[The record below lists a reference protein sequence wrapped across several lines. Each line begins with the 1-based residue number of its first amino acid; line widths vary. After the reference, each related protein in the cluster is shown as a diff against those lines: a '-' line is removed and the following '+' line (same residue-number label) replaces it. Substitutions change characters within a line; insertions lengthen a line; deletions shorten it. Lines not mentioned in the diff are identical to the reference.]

1 MNVKFVSLLNSMLA
15 VLVLAACAGSAQP
28 GTPEES
34 RRGGFWVFIL
44 FLALAG
50 FFWWWLR
57 NSDGEA
63 AVKYSPAV
71 SPARSD
77 SNVRKPAAPAVP
89 SVPAAATSSRAE
101 KPVAAQEKPVE
112 QPAAVVQAT
121 AAEEVSKVVET
132 VAQPVES
139 VKAESAVPVA
149 AVVADSVEENP
160 VQARRAMTDKQ
171 KKAQKKGPNGE
182 DDLTIVEGIGPKI
195 NGVLHVAGINT
206 YAELANSTVETL
218 RQILVQN
225 SLQYHD
231 PGTWAEQ
238 SALAAADKWDELE
251 QLQGT
256 LSGGKRK

>member
-34 RRGGFWVFIL
+34 RRGGFWVFLL

-57 NSDGEA
+57 HSDGEA

-71 SPARSD
+71 SPSRSD
-77 SNVRKPAAPAVP
+77 SNVRKPTAPSA
-89 SVPAAATSSRAE
+89 PAAAQA
-101 KPVAAQEKPVE
+101 KPVE
-112 QPAAVVQAT
+112 QPPAVVQAT

-132 VAQPVES
+132 VAQSVEG

-206 YAELANSTVETL
+206 YAELANSSVETL

>member
-1 MNVKFVSLLNSMLA
+1 MAK
-15 VLVLAACAGSAQP
+15 G
-28 GTPEES
+28 
-34 RRGGFWVFIL
+34 
-44 FLALAG
+44 
-50 FFWWWLR
+50 
-57 NSDGEA
+57 
-63 AVKYSPAV
+63 KV
-71 SPARSD
+71 SPELIEQFKQIVGEKYVYTDKDKLEPYSHDEVTDPHYMKAPQ
-77 SNVRKPAAPAVP
+77 VVVLPA
-89 SVPAAATSSRAE
+89 T
-101 KPVAAQEKPVE
+101 
-112 QPAAVVQAT
+112 T
-121 AAEEVSKVVET
+121 EEVSKVVET

-206 YAELANSTVETL
+206 YAELANSSVETL